1 MASRNQHRLSA
12 RKALTETRV
21 GRHADGGNLYLSIS
35 PNGGRRWVF
44 MYQRDGR
51 QRELGL
57 GPAVGRDRPGV
68 SLQAAR
74 TKANEARSLLQA
86 GQDPI
91 QAKRVEQGALTFG
104 EFADQLLASLAPG
117 FKSPK
122 HFEQWQMTLREY
134 AAPLRPL
141 PVAKVTT
148 DDVLGVLKPLW
159 QTKNET
165 ASRLRGRIERIL
177 DAAKAKG
184 LRTGDNPARWRGH
197 LDQLLPKRQ
206 RLSRGHHAAIKFEDV
221 PAFAAK
227 LRAKKS
233 ISARALEFTIL
244 TAARTGETIGATW
257 REIDLDAK
265 LWTIPA
271 ARMKAKREHE
281 VPLSNRAIA
290 LLKSLRPKGI
300 QLAPEAPVFPSSADL
315 TKPLSNMAMLKML
328 TDMQGKGV
336 TVHGFRSSFRDWA
349 GDMTSFARDVVEAAL
364 AHVIEN
370 KTEAAYRRGTALA
383 KRRELMEAWAKYL
396 AKRSRAA
403 K

>member
-1 MASRNQHRLSA
+1 MPSRNLHRLSA
-12 RKALTETRV
+12 AEVRTKKKI

-35 PNGGRRWVF
+35 ENGGRRWVF

-57 GPAVGRDRPGV
+57 GPAEGAKKPGV

-74 TKANEARSLLQA
+74 ARAAEARTLLQT
-86 GQDPI
+86 GHDPI
-91 QAKRVEQGALTFG
+91 HAKRVERGALTFG
-104 EFADQLLASLAPG
+104 EFSDQLLDDTIGPG
-117 FKSPK
+117 LKNEK
-122 HFEQWQMTLREY
+122 HLDQWKMTLREY

-141 PVAKVTT
+141 PVAKITT
-148 DDVLGVLKPLW
+148 DDVLGVLKPIW

-197 LDQLLPKRQ
+197 LKELLPKRQ
-206 RLSRGHHAAIKFEDV
+206 RLARGHHAAIKYEDM
-221 PAFAAK
+221 PAFMAK
-227 LRAKKS
+227 LRTKKS
-233 ISARALEFTIL
+233 ISGRALEFTIL

-257 REIDLDAK
+257 GEIDLDAK
-265 LWTIPA
+265 LWTVPA
-271 ARMKAKREHE
+271 GRMKAKREHE
-281 VPLSNRAIA
+281 VPLSDRALEI
-290 LLKSLRPKGI
+290 LRSARPQGEVT
-300 QLAPEAPVFPSSADL
+300 PDAPVFPTGDKV
-315 TKPLSNMAMLKML
+315 TKPLSNMAMLKLL

-349 GDMTSFARDVVEAAL
+349 GDETNFPRDVVEAAL

-370 KTEAAYRRGTALA
+370 KTEAAYRRSTALA
-383 KRRELMEAWAKYL
+383 KRRELMDAWATFL
-396 AKRSRAA
+396 GPR
-403 K
+403 